1 MEKVEV
7 AVVVTSSDPP
17 LIVMPE
23 VAVRLGTI
31 NPPRSVEVAME
42 VPWIEPPVK
51 VMPFEEEN
59 PPEEMPPVKV
69 EVAEV
74 AVEEKRPVVFIS
86 LEELMVMSSG
96 MESSFRPEMAPVIV
110 GLLTIIFGGREL
122 MRLVALIIF

>member
-1 MEKVEV
+1 M
-7 AVVVTSSDPP
+7 TSSDPP

-96 MESSFRPEMAPVIV
+96 MDSSLRPEMVPEMV
-110 GLLTIIFGGREL
+110 GLLMIIFGGREL